1 MPKKSRW
8 LQSNNI
14 CPKWQKDSPF
24 KTCLIL
30 IWAVSILLLTGCQ
43 ERTSTSSLPTAPTSQ
58 MTATATPANSPT
70 QDPTNMPTAMPTASP
85 TVTPTNK
92 PTATPTNNPTPTL
105 LPTVTPTRKPTPTP
119 TNMPTMAPTVTPT
132 RKPTATPTSTP
143 TVAPTVT
150 PTRIPTATPTNN
162 PTATPTLQPTVTP
175 TRKPTATPTST
186 PTVAPTVTPTRIPTA
201 TPTAVPTATPSPT
214 AAAGLTEGQWI
225 AELFRLTNLERQK
238 AGVPLLREP
247 SSALLAAA
255 AIRAEEIN
263 TFFSHTRPDGSDC
276 FTVLEGI
283 DYRTA
288 GENIWRGTAGAYTP
302 EHVIGRWMAS
312 DGHRENILNPAFTT
326 VGIGFCRS
334 NGFDGAVQLFIGH

>member
-8 LQSNNI
+8 FPSNNI

-119 TNMPTMAPTVTPT
+119 TNMPTMA
-132 RKPTATPTSTP
+132 
-143 TVAPTVT
+143 
-150 PTRIPTATPTNN
+150 
-162 PTATPTLQPTVTP
+162 PTVTP

-326 VGIGFCRS
+326 VEIGFCRS

>member
-119 TNMPTMAPTVTPT
+119 TNMPTMA
-132 RKPTATPTSTP
+132 
-143 TVAPTVT
+143 
-150 PTRIPTATPTNN
+150 
-162 PTATPTLQPTVTP
+162 PTVTP

>member
-1 MPKKSRW
+1 
-8 LQSNNI
+8 
-14 CPKWQKDSPF
+14 
-24 KTCLIL
+24 
-30 IWAVSILLLTGCQ
+30 
-43 ERTSTSSLPTAPTSQ
+43 
-58 MTATATPANSPT
+58 
-70 QDPTNMPTAMPTASP
+70 
-85 TVTPTNK
+85 
-92 PTATPTNNPTPTL
+92 
-105 LPTVTPTRKPTPTP
+105 
-119 TNMPTMAPTVTPT
+119 
-132 RKPTATPTSTP
+132 
-143 TVAPTVT
+143 
-150 PTRIPTATPTNN
+150 
-162 PTATPTLQPTVTP
+162 
-175 TRKPTATPTST
+175 
-186 PTVAPTVTPTRIPTA
+186 VAPTVTPTRIPTA